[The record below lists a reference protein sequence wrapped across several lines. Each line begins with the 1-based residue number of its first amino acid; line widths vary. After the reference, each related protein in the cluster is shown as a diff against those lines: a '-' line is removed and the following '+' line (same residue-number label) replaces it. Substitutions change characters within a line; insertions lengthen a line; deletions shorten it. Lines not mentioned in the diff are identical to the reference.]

1 MRQRFKKHEGSMK
14 NNARLYLPWPLVSA
28 FASSMIAARRRR
40 GSTLGNTLL
49 HLSNDSTAGACCIGC

>member
-1 MRQRFKKHEGSMK
+1 MK